1 MKAKLTFVTT
11 SILTLALTQGA
22 LAATVD
28 TDKDGIPDAA
38 EALLQTDPL
47 NADTDGDGL
56 NDLED
61 KAPLLA
67 PFTAVTTGPKLPV
80 EIKEALVE
88 DNYDYAKKK
97 DAPDHLELLVKNT
110 GSSALDNLSVSYS
123 ITSDETGVQE
133 RYNLALAGLVIP
145 AGAEQRIHF
154 DDATLPGHF
163 RANPNSIYKTDGSA
177 KLFSVNLT
185 APGYQTLSTEIH
197 KDKGGAEQAD

>member
-1 MKAKLTFVTT
+1 MKAKFTFVTT

-22 LAATVD
+22 FAATVD

-38 EALLQTDPL
+38 ETLLQTDPL

-110 GSSALDNLSVSYS
+110 GNSALDNLSVSYS

-145 AGAEQRIHF
+145 AGAEQRVHF
-154 DDATLPGHF
+154 DDAALPGHF
-163 RANPNSIYKTDGSA
+163 RANPNSIYKTDASA